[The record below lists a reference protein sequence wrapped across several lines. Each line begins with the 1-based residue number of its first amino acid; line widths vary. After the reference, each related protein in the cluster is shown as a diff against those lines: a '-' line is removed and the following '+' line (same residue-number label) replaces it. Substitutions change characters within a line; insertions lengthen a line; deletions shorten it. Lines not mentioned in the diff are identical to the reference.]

1 MLTIVVVLMAII
13 VDIEYERD
21 VPWLLINCPGMG
33 KAPVGF
39 SGFLFILKDYV
50 FKNPPDNNAL
60 VNTSTPHE
68 YISTLVRKSVL
79 PSNHYFH

>member
-13 VDIEYERD
+13 VGIEYERD

-39 SGFLFILKDYV
+39 SVFLFIFKDYV
-50 FKNPPDNNAL
+50 LKKP
-60 VNTSTPHE
+60 T
-68 YISTLVRKSVL
+68 R
-79 PSNHYFH
+79 